1 MSTTKA
7 SSSRLRSLEW
17 RAKPRAASSTRCA
30 ASPASPAAPFTVC
43 MLPETCRVPSA
54 ACWDVAGDLLGR
66 DALLLHR
73 GRDRDRGA
81 VHSGDDLVDLADRR
95 NRAGGRGLDV
105 IDLGGDLVRRRGG
118 LVRKR
123 LDLGRDDGEAL
134 AGVAGPGRLDRRVQ
148 GEEIGLRSDARDQRD
163 DVADAL
169 RRHGEA
175 LDDLVGVL
183 HVERVISRIE
193 AASSS
198 VAPATVCTLSEVW
211 SAKAETSSAW
221 RFVSS
226 AVSASERAVV
236 SISSEEAE
244 SASDSAPTEVSKRW
258 VISSS
263 LRARRAFA
271 SPSSATPS
279 SSRRFWA
286 SASLNTCTA
295 SAINPTSLDR
305 PRCGIS
311 TARSPAA
318 SARMGATTEA
328 IPEPMLRISPK
339 AAKAARNK
347 VRTTIVPTLWIA
359 PRTAPSAS
367 RLAASAPAV
376 FSATTPSAA
385 ASRGSP

>member
-1 MSTTKA
+1 MI
-7 SSSRLRSLEW
+7 W
-17 RAKPRAASSTRCA
+17 
-30 ASPASPAAPFTVC
+30 
-43 MLPETCRVPSA
+43 
-54 ACWDVAGDLLGR
+54 
-66 DALLLHR
+66 
-73 GRDRDRGA
+73 
-81 VHSGDDLVDLADRR
+81 
-95 NRAGGRGLDV
+95 
-105 IDLGGDLVRRRGG
+105 
-118 LVRKR
+118 
-123 LDLGRDDGEAL
+123 
-134 AGVAGPGRLDRRVQ
+134 
-148 GEEIGLRSDARDQRD
+148 
-163 DVADAL
+163 
-169 RRHGEA
+169 
-175 LDDLVGVL
+175 
-183 HVERVISRIE
+183 RVISRIE

-279 SSRRFWA
+279 SRRRFWA

-311 TARSPAA
+311 TPRSPAA
-318 SARMGATTEA
+318 SARIGATTEA

-359 PRTAPSAS
+359 PRTAPSAK

-376 FSATTPSAA
+376 FSATIPSAA
-385 ASRGSP
+385 ASALSMKASALSL